1 MVYSRSSAETIME
14 LARVII
20 NIDQML
26 ASCKY
31 DDHSVF
37 RFHEIYEFRDRI
49 DKLIRIVRV
58 YENEVE
64 ATYRNLKDEYKREK
78 EEERNG

>member
-1 MVYSRSSAETIME
+1 MVYSRESANTIME

-31 DDHSVF
+31 DDHSVWKF
-37 RFHEIYEFRDRI
+37 IPINEFRDRI
-49 DKLIRIVRV
+49 DKLIRIVHV
-58 YENEVE
+58 YEREVE
-64 ATYRNLKDEYKREK
+64 ATYRHLEDEYKK
-78 EEERNG
+78 EEERDV

>member
-1 MVYSRSSAETIME
+1 MVYNRESANTIME

-31 DDHSVF
+31 DDHSVWQ
-37 RFHEIYEFRDRI
+37 FHTINEFRDRI

-58 YENEVE
+58 YEREVE
-64 ATYRNLKDEYKREK
+64 ATYHYLEDEYKK
-78 EEERNG
+78 EEERDV

>member
-1 MVYSRSSAETIME
+1 MVYSRESANTIME

-31 DDHSVF
+31 DDHSV
-37 RFHEIYEFRDRI
+37 RQFHTINEFRDRI

-58 YENEVE
+58 YEREVE
-64 ATYRNLKDEYKREK
+64 ATYRFLEDEYKK
-78 EEERNG
+78 EEEQDV

>member
-1 MVYSRSSAETIME
+1 MVYSRESANTIME

-31 DDHSVF
+31 DDHSVRQF
-37 RFHEIYEFRDRI
+37 RTINEFRDRI

-58 YENEVE
+58 YEREVE
-64 ATYRNLKDEYKREK
+64 ATYRYLEDEYKK
-78 EEERNG
+78 EEEQDV